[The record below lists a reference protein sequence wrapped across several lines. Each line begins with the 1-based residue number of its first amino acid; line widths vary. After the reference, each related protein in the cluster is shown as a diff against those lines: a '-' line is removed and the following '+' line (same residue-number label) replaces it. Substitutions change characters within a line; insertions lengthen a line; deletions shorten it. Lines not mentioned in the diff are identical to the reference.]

1 MKFIGKRT
9 IEIDKLPT
17 ILDKFVVKFCK
28 TIEKYSKYVVVSGYV
43 SILFG
48 RARATEDIDILIEKM
63 PKEKFYMLFSH
74 LIKNGYWCINA
85 KTRENAFQMAKDGI
99 GIRFAKR
106 RNLIPNAEVKFAKN
120 KLEMDALKDNLTAL
134 LPIGKIKI
142 SKIEQQIAY
151 KEIILG
157 SQKDK
162 EDARHLEI
170 IFKDKIDKKLLD
182 SYRKRF
188 RK

>member
-1 MKFIGKRT
+1 MRF
-9 IEIDKLPT
+9 IDKSTIKIDKIPT
-17 ILDKFVVKFCK
+17 ILDKFVIKFCRI
-28 TIEKYSKYVVVSGYV
+28 IEKHSEYVVVSGYV

-48 RARATEDIDILIEKM
+48 RARATEDIDIIIEKI
-63 PKEKFYMLFSH
+63 PQKKFYLFYSD
-74 LIKNGYWCINA
+74 LMKNGYWCINA
-85 KTRENAFQMAKDGI
+85 KTRENAFQMIKDNI

-120 KLEMDALKDNLTAL
+120 KLEKDALKDNLTAL
-134 LPIGKIKI
+134 LPVGKIKI

-170 IFKDKIDKKLLD
+170 IFKDKIDKRLLYN
-182 SYRKRF
+182 YRKRF

>member
-1 MKFIGKRT
+1 MKFVSKST
-9 IEIDKLPT
+9 IKIDKLPT
-17 ILDKFVVKFCK
+17 ILDKFVVKFCR
-28 TIEKYSKYVVVSGYV
+28 IIGKYSEYVVVSGYV

-63 PKEKFYMLFSH
+63 PKEKFYLFYSN

-85 KTRENAFQMAKDGI
+85 RTGENAFQMIEDNI

-120 KLEMDALKDNLTAL
+120 KLERDVLKDNLTAL

-170 IFKDKIDKKLLD
+170 IFKDKIDKRLLYN
-182 SYRKRF
+182 YRKRF